1 MRPKE
6 LEEGKEMI
14 DRDCTFHSSTSAG
27 KNGGLKRLVLV
38 TYVSQINVFDPNI
51 SESSTGAFESGV
63 FVNSKDTSNCCFA
76 NLQMDELRDKIT

>member
-38 TYVSQINVFDPNI
+38 TYVSQINVFDPSI
-51 SESSTGAFESGV
+51 FELSTFESGV